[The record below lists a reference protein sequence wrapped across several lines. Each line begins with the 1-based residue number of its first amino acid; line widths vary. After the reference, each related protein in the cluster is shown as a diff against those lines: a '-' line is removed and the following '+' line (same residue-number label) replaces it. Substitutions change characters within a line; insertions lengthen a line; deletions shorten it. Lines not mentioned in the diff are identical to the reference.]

1 MPSRPSLR
9 THLRALRR
17 LVVASGGALAVLIA
31 LSQAALAQ
39 ESLNPTVTPVKDTG
53 GWVYWMAEGA
63 IALGVL
69 ILLLAGFAYLRFAPR
84 FSHEDEDVQRPRAG
98 VRAPEPQLSLQT
110 VWTQSSPVAA
120 EPVPAPSAVS
130 APQPATVAAPAA
142 APAQAAAPAA
152 TAPAPASPAA
162 EGQPAPAAAPASPAA
177 PRPKAEPVEL
187 DQETFDRVLQEQ
199 LAKGTDRRVAE
210 GRARSAAMKAARA
223 KAEGS

>member
-1 MPSRPSLR
+1 MI
-9 THLRALRR
+9 
-17 LVVASGGALAVLIA
+17 ASAGALALATA
-31 LSQAALAQ
+31 LPSTALAQ

-69 ILLLAGFAYLRFAPR
+69 ILLFAGLAYLRFAPR
-84 FSHEDEDVQRPRAG
+84 FSHEEEEEQRPRAG

-110 VWTQSSPVAA
+110 VWTQPSPVAA
-120 EPVPAPSAVS
+120 EPVPAPSAVP
-130 APQPATVAAPAA
+130 APQPAAVAAPAA
-142 APAQAAAPAA
+142 APAARPAQAAAPAA
-152 TAPAPASPAA
+152 TAPAPAAPAA
-162 EGQPAPAAAPASPAA
+162 EGQPAPAATPAATGPAA